1 MGVLREWLFRLWGAV
16 RRRRSDADLE
26 QELRLHQDLAVED
39 ARRHTTSSE
48 RVGRA
53 AALRSGGM
61 AHAMDHMRDQRGLPW
76 LDDVMRDVRHAV
88 RLLRR
93 NPVFAAIAI
102 ASLAVGV
109 GANCAI
115 FSLADELFLRPL
127 PVRDPAAVMTLSTDA
142 RDDTFY
148 DGGMSYPNYLDL
160 RDTSQSFDG
169 LAAYRISAV
178 SFARSPGAVRE
189 THRGELVSDNFFRV
203 LGVEP
208 AIGRAFAPGEG
219 HVPGRDAVVVLSD
232 DFWRNTLG
240 ADPSILNAIVW
251 MNGVA
256 FQVIGV
262 APASFTGTEQPFRPA
277 FYAPIAMA
285 PRLGARLEDELT
297 KRDDRAYAV
306 KGRLK
311 AGVSKAR
318 ARAELDARWDALVR
332 LYPEA
337 NRHRTIALRSELD
350 ERLREDPWDV
360 VLMAIFSALAAV
372 VLIIACANVANLML
386 GRARARSREMAVR
399 LALGVSRGRLL
410 RQLLTEA
417 VVLAIAGFAAGLGL
431 AYAGI
436 RFLQTIP
443 TRDQIVIAP
452 QLDDRVLVF
461 GLIVAGASAILFGLA
476 PARQGL
482 RTDLAPALKTSEP
495 GDARTR
501 IGGRHVLVV
510 GQIAASMVLLVV
522 IGILLDGF
530 RKAVVLDPGFRTD
543 HLMVMST
550 DTALVQDTAAQ
561 TRAFY
566 RELVERARALPGV
579 TSATL
584 TSSVP
589 FDVGDQHTE
598 PMIPEG
604 ARLGDRQDSIPTSAA
619 IVDERYFDTLQI
631 RLVAG
636 RGFTVDDRDGS
647 RPVAIVNEEL
657 AKTYWPN
664 QDPIGKRMRL
674 AASGSPWLEIIGVTT
689 TGKYTWIAE
698 TPTPFLYLPFAQH
711 VRTRMSLLVETAG
724 ADAAPIAAPL
734 RDVVRAIDVNQP
746 VSNVQTFA
754 SLYHERAIAVPL
766 MLMQTVGTIGLLG
779 LALALI
785 GLYGLIAYSVA
796 RRTREIGIRMAIG
809 AGTSDVLA
817 MVLREG
823 LKLSIVGIAIGGV
836 VSVWVVRALTAAL
849 VGVGAPNP
857 ATYVIVPAV
866 LIALTLAASYAPARR
881 AARVDPLVALRQE

>member
-1 MGVLREWLFRLWGAV
+1 
-16 RRRRSDADLE
+16 
-26 QELRLHQDLAVED
+26 
-39 ARRHTTSSE
+39 
-48 RVGRA
+48 
-53 AALRSGGM
+53 
-61 AHAMDHMRDQRGLPW
+61 
-76 LDDVMRDVRHAV
+76 
-88 RLLRR
+88 
-93 NPVFAAIAI
+93 
-102 ASLAVGV
+102 
-109 GANCAI
+109 
-115 FSLADELFLRPL
+115 
-127 PVRDPAAVMTLSTDA
+127 
-142 RDDTFY
+142 
-148 DGGMSYPNYLDL
+148 
-160 RDTSQSFDG
+160 
-169 LAAYRISAV
+169 
-178 SFARSPGAVRE
+178 
-189 THRGELVSDNFFRV
+189 
-203 LGVEP
+203 
-208 AIGRAFAPGEG
+208 
-219 HVPGRDAVVVLSD
+219 
-232 DFWRNTLG
+232 
-240 ADPSILNAIVW
+240 
-251 MNGVA
+251 
-256 FQVIGV
+256 
-262 APASFTGTEQPFRPA
+262 
-277 FYAPIAMA
+277 
-285 PRLGARLEDELT
+285 
-297 KRDDRAYAV
+297 
-306 KGRLK
+306 
-311 AGVSKAR
+311 
-318 ARAELDARWDALVR
+318 
-332 LYPEA
+332 
-337 NRHRTIALRSELD
+337 
-350 ERLREDPWDV
+350 
-360 VLMAIFSALAAV
+360 
-372 VLIIACANVANLML
+372 
-386 GRARARSREMAVR
+386 
-399 LALGVSRGRLL
+399 
-410 RQLLTEA
+410 
-417 VVLAIAGFAAGLGL
+417 
-431 AYAGI
+431 
-436 RFLQTIP
+436 
-443 TRDQIVIAP
+443 
-452 QLDDRVLVF
+452 
-461 GLIVAGASAILFGLA
+461 
-476 PARQGL
+476 
-482 RTDLAPALKTSEP
+482 
-495 GDARTR
+495 
-501 IGGRHVLVV
+501 
-510 GQIAASMVLLVV
+510 VV

-598 PMIPEG
+598 PVIPEG
-604 ARLGDRQDSIPTSAA
+604 VRLGDRQGSIPTSAA

-674 AASGSPWLEIIGVTT
+674 AASGSPWLEIVGVTT

-724 ADAAPIAAPL
+724 ADAATIAAPL

-823 LKLSIVGIAIGGV
+823 LKLSIGGIAIGGV

>member
-1 MGVLREWLFRLWGAV
+1 MAALREWLIRLWGTV
-16 RRRRSDADLE
+16 RRQRTDEDLE
-26 QELRLHQDLAVED
+26 QELRFHHDLAVEGT
-39 ARRHTTSSE
+39 RRHTASGEDLE
-48 RVGRA
+48 RE
-53 AALRSGGM
+53 AALRAGGI
-61 AHAMDHMRDQRGLPW
+61 AHAMEHMRDQRGLPW
-76 LDDVMRDVRHAV
+76 LDDGVRDVRHAL

-127 PVRDPAAVMTLSTDA
+127 PVRDAAAVMTISTDA
-142 RDDTFY
+142 GEDDAY
-148 DGGMSYPNYLDL
+148 DAMSYPNYLDL
-160 RDTSQSFDG
+160 RDASQSFEG
-169 LAAYRISAV
+169 LVAYRISTV
-178 SFARSPGAVRE
+178 GFARAAGATRE
-189 THRGELVSDNFFRV
+189 THRGGLVSDNFFRV

-219 HVPGRDAVVVLSD
+219 LVPGRDAVVVLSD

-240 ADPSILNAIVW
+240 ADPSILDDIVW

-256 FQVIGV
+256 FHVIGV
-262 APASFTGTEQPFRPA
+262 LPASFTGTEQPLRPA

-285 PRLGARLEDELT
+285 PRLGARLEGELA
-297 KRDDRAYAV
+297 KRDDRVYSV

-311 AGVSKAR
+311 PGVSKAR
-318 ARAELDARWDALVR
+318 ARAELAGRWDALVR
-332 LYPEA
+332 EYPEA
-337 NRHRTIALRSELD
+337 NRHRTLNVRSELE

-386 GRARARSREMAVR
+386 GRARARAREMAVR

-410 RQLLTEA
+410 RQLFTEA
-417 VVLAIAGFAAGLGL
+417 AVLAIAGFAAGIAL

-452 QLDDRVLVF
+452 QLDERVLLF
-461 GLIVAGASAILFGLA
+461 GVLVAAASAILFGLA

-501 IGGRHVLVV
+501 IAGRHVLVV
-510 GQIAASMVLLVV
+510 GQIAASMVLLLA
-522 IGILLDGF
+522 IGMLLDGF

-543 HLMVMST
+543 HLMLMTT

-566 RELVERARALPGV
+566 RELAERARALPGATAAAL
-579 TSATL
+579 TSA
-584 TSSVP
+584 VP
-589 FDVGDQHTE
+589 FDLNAQEIE
-598 PMIPEG
+598 PIIPEG
-604 ARLGDRQDSIPTSAA
+604 SQLPDGQESVSTPAA
-619 IVDERYFDTLQI
+619 VVDERYFDTM
-631 RLVAG
+631 RVRVAAG

-657 AKTYWPN
+657 AKTYWPH
-664 QDPIGKRMRL
+664 QDPIGKRLRL
-674 AASGSPWLEIIGVTT
+674 AEGGSPWLEIVGVTQ
-689 TGKYTWIAE
+689 TGKYRWIAE
-698 TPTPFLYLPFAQH
+698 GPTPFLYLPFSQH
-711 VRTRMSLLVETAG
+711 ARTRMSLLVETAG

-734 RDVVRAIDVNQP
+734 RDIVRTIDANQP

-754 SLYHERAIAVPL
+754 SLYHERTIAVPL
-766 MLMQTVGTIGLLG
+766 MIMQTVGTIALLG
-779 LALALI
+779 LTLALI
-785 GLYGLIAYSVA
+785 GLYGLVAYSVA

-809 AGTSDVLA
+809 AGKSDVLA

-836 VSVWVVRALTAAL
+836 VSVWVARALTAAL

-857 ATYVIVPAV
+857 ATYAVVPVV
-866 LIALTLAASYAPARR
+866 LIALTMAATYFPARR
-881 AARVDPLVALRQE
+881 AARVDPLIALRQE